1 MSWRRVRAIFDKE
14 LREYRH
20 NGNIVYAMVIL
31 PLVFLLQPLI
41 QIFTL
46 PSSASATLHQHSL
59 IYMLAIP
66 ALVPAALASYSV
78 VGERLQGTLEPV
90 LATPVRREELLLG
103 KALAAFVPSLAVA
116 YGVYAFFIAAVEL
129 FAHRDVASALIQ
141 GPDLLAQLLF
151 TPLLAAWSIW
161 VAIAVSAR
169 CSDPRTAGQL
179 SILVSLPS
187 GRGHHTHRVQRDPR
201 DPDRGPRIRRRP
213 ADPRP
218 PRLAVR
224 LRHLRPRT
232 PHHQHQIDVVPSAPD
247 RHPASDI
254 MPIRRRQ
261 SEPARVATGSPAGT
275 RPLTCVSRD
284 DRDHS
289 VTKRSVVGTRV
300 ARGSACRTS

>member
-46 PSSASATLHQHSL
+46 PSSESETLHHEHSL

-129 FAHRDVASALIQ
+129 FAHPGVPSALIPA
-141 GPDLLAQLLF
+141 PDLLAQLLF

-187 GRGHHTHRVQRDPR
+187 VAVTTLIAFNVIPAALPVAIAFGAGLLLL
-201 DPDRGPRIRRRP
+201 DRLGWRFASAIFDRE
-213 ADPRP
+213 
-218 PRLAVR
+218 RLI
-224 LRHLRPRT
+224 T
-232 PHHQHQIDVVPSAPD
+232 S
-247 RHPASDI
+247 
-254 MPIRRRQ
+254 
-261 SEPARVATGSPAGT
+261 
-275 RPLTCVSRD
+275 
-284 DRDHS
+284 
-289 VTKRSVVGTRV
+289 TK
-300 ARGSACRTS
+300 